1 MASPRKFQAVVIGA
15 SSGGLQALK
24 LILGQLPVD
33 YPLPILIAQHISSES
48 GDGFARLLDELCA
61 IRVKEADEEEQILPG
76 TVYLAPP
83 DYHLLVE
90 KEGKLALS
98 ADPPVSYARP
108 SIDVLFESAAEIFG
122 PELIGVILTGA
133 NFDGSHGLQTLKLKG
148 GIAIVQDPAEAEA
161 RPMPLAALAATAV
174 DYVLRLDQMAR
185 QLVQLAESPA
195 TPPGNLSD
203 V

>member
-33 YPLPILIAQHISSES
+33 YPLPILIVQHISSDS
-48 GDGFARLLDELCA
+48 GDGFAKLLDELCA
-61 IRVKEADEEEQILPG
+61 IRVKEADEEEKILPG

-133 NFDGSHGLQTLKLKG
+133 NFDGSHGLQALKLKG
-148 GIAIVQDPAEAEA
+148 GVAIVQDPAEAEA
-161 RPMPLAALAATAV
+161 RPMPLAALAATEV
-174 DYVLRLDQMAR
+174 DYVLRLDQMALH
-185 QLVQLAESPA
+185 LVQLAESPA
-195 TPPGNLSD
+195 ASPRNLSD